1 MGEIKS
7 FEFSIPLLK
16 ANEAI
21 AKKLR
26 EKWDREKTFVINIL
40 SSPGAGKTTFLEKLL
55 PYFKKLENLV
65 LIGDIETERDARR
78 IRDKGFES
86 IQIITGGACHLEAVM
101 IEQIMDRLNKRY
113 DIIFIENVGN
123 LVCPAVYNLGE
134 NLRITLL
141 STPEGDDKPKKYP
154 KTFLT
159 SHVLIINKKDLI
171 PYLPFDLEK
180 VKKEALDVNPD
191 LKIFVI
197 SALKGEGIKEIVNFI
212 KRERKKW
219 LKNFRNDNSRNKI

>member
-7 FEFSIPLLK
+7 FEFSLPLLK

-26 EKWDREKTFVINIL
+26 ERWDKEKTFVINIL
-40 SSPGAGKTTFLEKLL
+40 SSPGAGKTTLLEKVL
-55 PYFKKLENLV
+55 PYFKELKSIV
-65 LIGDIETERDARR
+65 FVGDIETEKDSQR
-78 IRDKGFES
+78 IREKGFDS

-101 IEQIMDRLNKRY
+101 IEQAIDRLKERY
-113 DIIFIENVGN
+113 DILFIENVGN

-134 NLRITLL
+134 NLRITVL

-159 SHVLIINKKDLI
+159 SHALIINKKDLL
-171 PYLPFDLEK
+171 PYLPFDIEK
-180 VKKEALDVNPD
+180 VKKEAMDVNPY
-191 LKIFVI
+191 LKIFI
-197 SALKGEGIKEIVNFI
+197 TSALKGEGIEEIAIFI
-212 KRERKKW
+212 KRERENW
-219 LKNFRNDNSRNKI
+219 LKNLKEVKL